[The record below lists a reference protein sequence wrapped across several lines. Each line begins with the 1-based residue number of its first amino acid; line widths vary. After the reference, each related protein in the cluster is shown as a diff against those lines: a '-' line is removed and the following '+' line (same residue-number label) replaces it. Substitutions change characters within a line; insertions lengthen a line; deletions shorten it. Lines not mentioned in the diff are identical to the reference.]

1 MEALLKR
8 LLQEEQEQGR
18 KDLVGISIYN
28 SLLDA
33 WACAALF
40 KTHGVPASQRAREIL
55 VTLQETYEQ
64 QQGGGDHLQPDQK
77 SFDVVLHAVTRTEG
91 PLVAR
96 RLLAWKEHLYKTG
109 KNKHA
114 QPKHA
119 DYVLVLDAYSNSR
132 NENAGSLAEG
142 LLAHMKAM
150 GNDPDTY
157 CYNVAIKA
165 WTRSKRGREAAEHA
179 ERVLEEMDA
188 EPDIFTY
195 ATVISAWAH
204 SGMKAH
210 AVSRAEELLRTVENH
225 PVLEP
230 NTIILNA
237 VMSAWVKAKNP
248 ASVNRTLEILQQ
260 MEECEQADLISY
272 NTHMHALAIHG
283 DVPGNAQRAERM
295 LERLEEQRDP
305 DLQPNL
311 FSYNCALA
319 SCSKSTESDAAV
331 RAIGIFQRLLQRG
344 DIKPDSF
351 AFNQLL
357 LALSRSSMPDADV
370 MTRKWLLYM
379 EQCYEKGILP
389 RARPDSVSYM
399 AVISAYSR
407 SGRRGAAGDAEKIFQ
422 ELHRNYQNGRKELKP
437 NKYIYNAMIDC
448 WAKSKEGTFGAR
460 KAEALLQ
467 EMQKQYEAGDVTM
480 QPDLISY
487 NGVLNA
493 WALSNTRCCA
503 RQAEIYLARM
513 WQLHQQGN
521 EKVKPDDKSYNTV
534 INAISKSK
542 HARKAQRALRVLRM
556 MDMLYRSGQI
566 EVRPSEITY
575 TAVLNSCAFPVARD
589 SRSRRKAF
597 DTALFTLAEVQSS
610 EYCRPNEATYGT
622 FIRACANLLHDDD
635 ELRREIIEKAFKQ
648 CCRDGQ
654 VGDIVLKLFRAA
666 APADLYE
673 KMLADVVS
681 SGSTVTA
688 EDLPSEWRCNLGE
701 SQYTRSYSRT

>member
-1 MEALLKR
+1 MSRRKKRPVFGFGLCAFSLFFGTSEAFVLPTSSSTMSRTRSLTTPIGYLNSFDFTSSSLSPSQLSYLHTATSLQQATHRHGNNDQLDSSPKRGPSFRQRRKQQNSIRKEWLREATHRILTSPHGSLSQGKWHELTSLFHGWAGMAKFDRDAPLRMEALLKR
-8 LLQEEQEQGR
+8 LLQEEQAQDR
-18 KDLVGISIYN
+18 KDLVDIEIYN
-28 SLLDA
+28 RLLDA

-55 VTLQETYEQ
+55 VTLQESYEQ
-64 QQGGGDHLQPDQK
+64 HGEDHVQPNQK

-132 NENAGSLAEG
+132 NGNAGSLAEG
-142 LLAHMKAM
+142 LLAHMKAI
-150 GNDPDTY
+150 GNEPDTY

-179 ERVLEEMDA
+179 ERVLEEMET

-248 ASVNRTLEILQQ
+248 ASVNRTFEILQQ
-260 MEECEQADLISY
+260 MEECEHADLISF
-272 NTHMHALAIHG
+272 NTHLHALALHG
-283 DVPGNAQRAERM
+283 DIPGNSQRAERM
-295 LERLEEQRDP
+295 LERLEQQRNP
-305 DLQPNL
+305 ELQPNL

-319 SCSKSTESDAAV
+319 SCSKSTEVDAAV

-357 LALSRSSMPDADV
+357 LALSRSSIPDADV
-370 MTRKWLLYM
+370 MTRKWLSYM
-379 EQCYEKGILP
+379 EECDEKGLFP
-389 RARPDSVSYM
+389 RAKPDSVSYM

-407 SGRRGAAGDAEKIFQ
+407 SGRRGAAGEAEKIFQ
-422 ELHRNYQNGRKELKP
+422 ELHHKYQNGRKELKP

-503 RQAEIYLARM
+503 RQAEIYLERM
-513 WQLHQQGN
+513 WKLHQQGN
-521 EKVKPDDKSYNTV
+521 EKVKPDDRSYNTV
-534 INAISKSK
+534 S
-542 HARKAQRALRVLRM
+542 LL
-556 MDMLYRSGQI
+556 L
-566 EVRPSEITY
+566 
-575 TAVLNSCAFPVARD
+575 CAFIWFYRLLLTV
-589 SRSRRKAF
+589 S
-597 DTALFTLAEVQSS
+597 QS
-610 EYCRPNEATYGT
+610 GV
-622 FIRACANLLHDDD
+622 I
-635 ELRREIIEKAFKQ
+635 K
-648 CCRDGQ
+648 
-654 VGDIVLKLFRAA
+654 
-666 APADLYE
+666 
-673 KMLADVVS
+673 
-681 SGSTVTA
+681 
-688 EDLPSEWRCNLGE
+688 
-701 SQYTRSYSRT
+701 